1 MKLQPSNVDYKWI
14 FNTFRNI
21 KNDSGNRCI
30 SYLGSCPILGA
41 LIERFGR
48 STLGLSLP
56 NSSFVQLGASPSTAI
71 KIKYK
76 SILIFFYEGDHKIVI
91 RVDDHKKRYYK
102 DHMLLKSF

>member
-1 MKLQPSNVDYKWI
+1 MNMKNH
-14 FNTFRNI
+14 
-21 KNDSGNRCI
+21 SGNRCI

-71 KIKYK
+71 KIKHK
-76 SILIFFYEGDHKIVI
+76 SILIFLHEGDHKMTIKLSFEWMI
-91 RVDDHKKRYYK
+91 IKKRYYK
-102 DHMLLKSF
+102 DHMLLNFF

>member
-1 MKLQPSNVDYKWI
+1 MKLLPSDVNRIYDIEK
-14 FNTFRNI
+14 I
-21 KNDSGNRCI
+21 KNHSSNRCI

-71 KIKYK
+71 KIKHK
-76 SILIFFYEGDHKIVI
+76 SILIFLHEGDHKMTIKLSFEWMI
-91 RVDDHKKRYYK
+91 IKKDIIKITCY
-102 DHMLLKSF
+102 